1 MLDTEEY
8 RTVVADPPWQP
19 TLGASWES
27 RMRDKAGPQRF
38 YDTLSVPEII
48 ALKPRMA
55 AQAHLY
61 LWCLTAHVDWA
72 YEVARAWDAE
82 PITLLTW
89 KKPGLGAGRF
99 RCNTEHVL
107 VARKGPRA
115 GNPFGQGGRHAQATD
130 GTLFEWPRGRHSAK
144 PNEFFSLVER
154 LSPAPRLEMFARAPR
169 AGWAVFGNQSDGVEV
184 GPKSPSREAIKSAA
198 GVRDMFDEAECPEC
212 WGRRTTMEGRTCPL
226 CEGAGVA

>member
-1 MLDTEEY
+1 MLDAAEY

-19 TLGASWES
+19 KLGETWNS
-27 RMRDKAGPQRF
+27 RMTDKAGPQRF
-38 YDTLSVPEII
+38 YQTMSVPEII

-61 LWCLTAHVDWA
+61 IWCLTQHVDWG
-72 YEVARAWDAE
+72 YEVARAWEAE

-130 GTLFEWPRGRHSAK
+130 GTLFEWPRGRHSEK
-144 PNEFFSLVER
+144 PQEFFQLVER
-154 LSPAPRLEMFARAPR
+154 LSPAPRLEMYARTQRPGFTAWGKEAPTD
-169 AGWAVFGNQSDGVEV
+169 FTL
-184 GPKSPSREAIKSAA
+184 EAA
-198 GVRDMFDEAECPEC
+198 
-212 WGRRTTMEGRTCPL
+212 
-226 CEGAGVA
+226 

>member
-1 MLDTEEY
+1 MLDAEDY

-19 TLGASWES
+19 TLGASWDS

-38 YDTLSVPEII
+38 YDTLSTPNII
-48 ALKPRMA
+48 ALRPRMA
-55 AQAHLY
+55 TQAHLY

-72 YEVARAWDAE
+72 YDVARAWECE

-115 GNPFGQGGRHAQATD
+115 GNPFGQGGRHAQATN
-130 GTLFEWPRGRHSAK
+130 GTLFEWSRGRHSAK
-144 PNEFFSLVER
+144 PKEFFDLVER
-154 LSPAPRLEMFARAPR
+154 LSPAPRLEMYARGPR
-169 AGWAVFGNQSDGVEV
+169 QGWSVWGNQSNGNCN
-184 GPKSPSREAIKSAA
+184 GPKSPSREAIK
-198 GVRDMFDEAECPEC
+198 
-212 WGRRTTMEGRTCPL
+212 RTSKANK
-226 CEGAGVA
+226 GADYGADI

>member
-1 MLDTEEY
+1 MLTAEPY

-19 TLGASWES
+19 KLGETWMS
-27 RMRDKAGPQRF
+27 RMTDKAGPQRF
-38 YDTLSVPEII
+38 YETLAVPDII
-48 ALKPRMA
+48 KLRPTMA

-61 LWCLTAHVDWA
+61 IWCLTQHVDWG

-99 RCNTEHVL
+99 RCNSEHVL

-130 GTLFEWPRGRHSAK
+130 GTVFEWPRGRHSQK
-144 PNEFFSLVER
+144 PQEFFDLVER
-154 LSPAPRLEMFARAPR
+154 LSPGPKLEMYARAPR
-169 AGWAVFGNQSDGVEV
+169 QGWAVWGKE
-184 GPKSPSREAIKSAA
+184 SAGKQESEMPLFKTA
-198 GVRDMFDEAECPEC
+198 AE
-212 WGRRTTMEGRTCPL
+212 
-226 CEGAGVA
+226 